1 MVKAP
6 LIKIISWVYVPPV
19 GIMFSGAV
27 RSFFWAEM
35 GFTEDQLSNQG
46 DTESYQ
52 IWSKLIG
59 ILFAKITIFKSILM
73 IKIKSQIL
81 KLIMGSIKSIEDS
94 LNDRDI
100 KKKFYINIFKKFIIS
115 TKLFQDVSRFYKD
128 PEYINMLILKNKI
141 KDLELIENEI
151 LSSWEL
157 QTAVVAKSASGA
169 AAASKAGAWVA
180 GAGAVG
186 AGGVAT
192 EAYLA
197 KNSYFGS
204 IKENY
209 LESLRNETSNIL
221 NNNNNSGMGEELDN
235 FLKISYSD
243 LFNKN
248 GIINDDINIKNFV
261 NNESYIHEKINFS
274 FSFNTGID
282 MGVGVK
288 EKKKYLIGCSALSGL
303 TDLPSIGGGGD
314 LQNIANNLDIEPFK
328 NKIIE
333 ASQKVVD
340 CIEDFDDSALLG
352 GGTDEIKPSSTPQPI
367 NGMKYVIKNF
377 KSKNKDNKEILKDNK
392 FLNNFLLIS
401 ITGIFQIIKIYF

>member
-1 MVKAP
+1 
-6 LIKIISWVYVPPV
+6 
-19 GIMFSGAV
+19 
-27 RSFFWAEM
+27 
-35 GFTEDQLSNQG
+35 
-46 DTESYQ
+46 
-52 IWSKLIG
+52 
-59 ILFAKITIFKSILM
+59 M
-73 IKIKSQIL
+73 I
-81 KLIMGSIKSIEDS
+81 
-94 LNDRDI
+94 
-100 KKKFYINIFKKFIIS
+100 
-115 TKLFQDVSRFYKD
+115 
-128 PEYINMLILKNKI
+128 ILKNKI

-352 GGTDEIKPSSTPQPI
+352 GGTDEIKPSFNTTT
-367 NGMKYVIKNF
+367 N
-377 KSKNKDNKEILKDNK
+377 
-392 FLNNFLLIS
+392 
-401 ITGIFQIIKIYF
+401 